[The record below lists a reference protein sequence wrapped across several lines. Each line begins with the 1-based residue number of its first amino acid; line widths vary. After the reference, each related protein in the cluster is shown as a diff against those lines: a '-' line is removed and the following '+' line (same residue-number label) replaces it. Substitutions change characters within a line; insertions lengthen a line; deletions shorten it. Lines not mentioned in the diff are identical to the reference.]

1 MIYTVLRVLLLAASL
16 GVVVGVW
23 LLFDET
29 VNVMIAFLIALVV
42 SGIGSYFLLNRYRET
57 LRPGRRAEGA
67 AGGGGLRAEEGK
79 GRCRLTRA
87 GKTTR
92 TPTREPG

>member
-23 LLFDET
+23 LMFDET

-42 SGIGSYFLLNRYRET
+42 SGIGSYFLLNRYRESFA
-57 LRPGRRAEGA
+57 RVVERRAQRA
-67 AGGGGLRAEEGK
+67 AAAFEQKKAKEDVD
-79 GRCRLTRA
+79 
-87 GKTTR
+87 
-92 TPTREPG
+92 

>member
-29 VNVMIAFLIALVV
+29 VDLMIAFLIALVV
-42 SGIGSYFLLNRYRET
+42 SGIGSYFLLNRYRE
-57 LRPGRRAEGA
+57 RFARVVERRAQRA
-67 AGGGGLRAEEGK
+67 AAAFEQKKAKEDVD
-79 GRCRLTRA
+79 
-87 GKTTR
+87 
-92 TPTREPG
+92 

>member
-29 VNVMIAFLIALVV
+29 VDLMIAFLIALVI
-42 SGIGSYFLLNRYRET
+42 SGIGSYFLLNRYRE
-57 LRPGRRAEGA
+57 RFARVVERRAQRAGA
-67 AGGGGLRAEEGK
+67 AFEQMKAKEDVD
-79 GRCRLTRA
+79 
-87 GKTTR
+87 
-92 TPTREPG
+92 

>member
-29 VNVMIAFLIALVV
+29 VNLMIAFLIALVV
-42 SGIGSYFLLNRYRET
+42 SGIGSYFLLNRYRERFA
-57 LRPGRRAEGA
+57 LVVERRAQRA
-67 AGGGGLRAEEGK
+67 AAAFEQKRAKEDVD
-79 GRCRLTRA
+79 
-87 GKTTR
+87 
-92 TPTREPG
+92 

>member
-29 VNVMIAFLIALVV
+29 VNLMIAFLIALVV
-42 SGIGSYFLLNRYRET
+42 SGIGSYFLLNRYRERFA
-57 LRPGRRAEGA
+57 LVVERRAQRA
-67 AGGGGLRAEEGK
+67 AAAFEQKKAKEDVD
-79 GRCRLTRA
+79 
-87 GKTTR
+87 
-92 TPTREPG
+92 